1 MRTPSLLFAKRAA
14 QTPAKKNLQTRIS
27 SALPSLASIAAIV
40 VSFGVAGC
48 GYTGNQAAKLTAS
61 SMAVS
66 FGNVA
71 VGSSTSELVTLTA
84 TGTDNVVIDGVTV
97 SGKGFS
103 TSNKSDVTLTP
114 NQSVT
119 VSINFEP
126 TAAGTDTGK
135 LTIASNGDPMQIGLT
150 GTGVSA
156 SQHTVALSWQ
166 ATPSVIGYNVYRGSQ
181 ASNLSKVTAALDAT
195 TSYKDTN
202 VTNGQTYVYSVTSV
216 DAGNVESPRSSPVTV
231 TIPN

>member
-1 MRTPSLLFAKRAA
+1 M
-14 QTPAKKNLQTRIS
+14 
-27 SALPSLASIAAIV
+27 AAIA
-40 VSFGVAGC
+40 VSLGTAGC

-61 SMAVS
+61 STQVS

-84 TGTDNVVIDGVTV
+84 TGTDNVVINGVTA

-103 TSNKSDVTLTP
+103 TSDKSGVTLTP

-119 VSINFEP
+119 VSVNFEP
-126 TAAGTDTGK
+126 TAAGTDSGK
-135 LTIASNGDPMQIGLT
+135 LSIASNGSPMEIALS

-156 SQHTVALSWQ
+156 SQHSVALSWQ
-166 ATPSVIGYNVYRGSQ
+166 ATPAVIGYYVYRGSQ
-181 ASNLSKVTAALDAT
+181 ASNLSKVTTALDAN
-195 TSYKDTN
+195 TSYKDTT

-216 DAGNVESPRSSPVTV
+216 DASYVESPRSSPVTV